1 MIKSRLLFIFA
12 AVAAAAMAFTSCSD
26 GESYADQLNDERH
39 ATNHFLAH
47 YRVVDHIP
55 ADTVFEV
62 GTDAPFYKLDEDG
75 NVYMQ
80 VLRYTKHS
88 ADSAKTS
95 QNIYFR
101 YYRYN
106 LLTLYSSQEWSGSG
120 NENDMSQD
128 PSYFQYNNYTMP
140 QSSSWG
146 YGVQMPLK
154 YLGVDSEVNIVVKS
168 QYGKSDEISY
178 VVPFLYHI
186 RYFRSRV

>member
-1 MIKSRLLFIFA
+1 MKSRILFILA
-12 AVAAAAMAFTSCSD
+12 AMAATAMAFTSCSD
-26 GESYADQLNDERH
+26 GESYAEQLNDERH
-39 ATNHFLAH
+39 ATNHFLSH

-55 ADTVFEV
+55 VDTVFEV
-62 GTDAPFYKLDEDG
+62 GTDAPFYKLDDDG

-80 VLRYTKHS
+80 VVRYTKHS

-101 YYRYN
+101 YMRYN
-106 LLTLYSSQEWSGSG
+106 LLTLYNSQEWSGTG

-154 YLGVDSEVNIVVKS
+154 YLGVDSEVYIVVKS

-178 VVPFLYHI
+178 VVPFLYHV